1 MRRGISR
8 VFAWC
13 VFLAAMASLFA
24 PQTYASFGKIQGI
37 VHDPQ
42 HRPIAGATVVLKA
55 TTSDYTQTTQT
66 DADGQ
71 FEFSAVTVG
80 DYTVTVSQPGFDG
93 MVQTVTVTSGSAPIL
108 HFQLRLTP
116 VSQTTTV
123 SAPADQASTDSVTP
137 TTLIGRNDIAQ
148 TPGADRSNS
157 LQMITDYV
165 PGAYYT
171 HDQLHIRGGHQ
182 VSWLIDGVPIPNTNI
197 ASNLGPQ
204 IDPKD
209 IDYLEAQRG
218 SYDAS
223 LGDRTYGEFNV
234 VPRSGFER
242 DNEAEL
248 VTTFG
253 NWYQTN
259 DQLNFGGHTQ
269 KFAYYASINANR
281 SNLGLQTPIGQ
292 VFHDAENGYGGFGT
306 LLYNLDAK
314 DQLRFVAQ
322 LRKDYYQIPYDPNPN
337 SDPNTSGLR
346 DGQHETDGFA
356 AFTWVRTINPNMLL
370 TVSPFYHRN
379 TANYRPDPNDVPSAA
394 TDDRTSN
401 YIGGQ
406 STFSATVARNSIQV
420 GFYGFKQYDRE
431 FFHLIFSDKTMQPIA
446 PDIENPSGGQ
456 VAVFIDDRFNVTSW
470 LTLIAGMRPTHF
482 VGAPQVNPMANPMD
496 KQVIEDTINPRF
508 GVAFRVPHTQV
519 VFRAFYGHYYQAP
532 PLSSLTGPL
541 LAAIQNGDQL
551 SFTPLHGERDEEHQF
566 GVTIPFRGWTLDAD
580 NFQTRANNFFDHNNI
595 GESNLFIPV
604 TIDGALIRG
613 WELTLRSPRI
623 WNRGQFHLAY
633 SNQVANA
640 RGAITGGL
648 ICFPPTD
655 PSCIPP
661 PGYTPLDHD
670 QRNTLNLGFNAT
682 LPWQSFASTN
692 VYYGSGFTNGMPDA
706 QFPGSH
712 LPQHTTF
719 DLSVGKHFGERFTAS
734 LTALNVAN
742 RHLLIDN
749 SLTFGGFHYNDPRE
763 IYGEIRWRFHY

>member
-1 MRRGISR
+1 MRRL
-8 VFAWC
+8 VFSVC
-13 VFLAAMASLFA
+13 MMQVLLFA
-24 PQTYASFGKIQGI
+24 TIARATIFGKIQGI

-42 HRPIAGATVVLKA
+42 HRPIAGATVVMKS
-55 TTSDYTQTTQT
+55 TTSAYSQTTQT
-66 DADGQ
+66 DAEGQ
-71 FEFSAVTVG
+71 FTFAAVTVG
-80 DYTVTVSQPGFDG
+80 DYA
-93 MVQTVTVTSGSAPIL
+93 VTVTHPGFADAQQSVTVMSDTAPIL
-108 HFQLRLTP
+108 HFQLQL
-116 VSQTTTV
+116 SSINQTATV
-123 SAPADQASTDSVTP
+123 SALADVSRIDSVTP
-137 TTLIGRNDIAQ
+137 TTLIDRSDIAQ

-165 PGAYYT
+165 PGSYYT

-182 VSWLIDGVPIPNTNI
+182 VSWLIDGVAIPNTNI

-209 IDYLEAQRG
+209 IDYLEVNRG

-223 LGDRTYGEFNV
+223 LGDRTYGEFSV

-253 NWYQTN
+253 NWFQTN
-259 DQLNFGGHTQ
+259 DQLNLGGHTQ

-306 LLYNLDAK
+306 LFFNLDAK
-314 DQLRFVAQ
+314 NQFRLVMQ
-322 LRKDYYQIPYDPNPN
+322 LRKDYYQIPFDPNPN
-337 SDPNTSGLR
+337 ADFNSSGLR
-346 DGQHETDGFA
+346 DGQHETDGFV
-356 AFTWVRTINPNMLL
+356 AFTWVHTFNPNMLL

-379 TANYRPDPNDVPSAA
+379 IANYRGDPNDTPQSA
-394 TDDRTSN
+394 TDDRTSS
-401 YIGGQ
+401 YVGGQ
-406 STFSATVARNSIQV
+406 STFSASVARNNIQV
-420 GFYGFKQYDRE
+420 GVYGFKQYDRE
-431 FFHLIFSDKTMQPIA
+431 FFNLIFNDGSGLPPIT
-446 PDIENPSGGQ
+446 DRESPSGGQ
-456 VAVFIDDRFNVTSW
+456 ITAFIDDRFNVTSW

-482 VGAPQVNPMANPMD
+482 VGATFADPMA
-496 KQVIEDTINPRF
+496 KQVVEDTINPRF

-532 PLSSLTGPL
+532 PLNSLTGPL
-541 LAAIQNGDQL
+541 LTAIQQGDQL
-551 SFTPLHGERDEEHQF
+551 SFSPLHGERDEEHQF
-566 GVTIPFRGWTLDAD
+566 GVTIPFRGWTFDAD
-580 NFQTRANNFFDHNNI
+580 TFQTRANNFFDHNNI
-595 GESNLFIPV
+595 GESNIFIPV
-604 TIDGALIRG
+604 TIDGALINA
-613 WELTLRSPRI
+613 WELTVRSPRI

-633 SNQVANA
+633 SNQVAKA

-655 PSCIPP
+655 PACQPP
-661 PGYTPLDHD
+661 LGYSPLDHD
-670 QRNTLNLGFNAT
+670 QRNTLNVGFDAT

-692 VYYGSGFTNGMPDA
+692 VYYGSGFTNGMPNA
-706 QFPGSH
+706 QFPGAY

-734 LTALNVAN
+734 VTALNVAN

-763 IYGEIRWRFHY
+763 IYAELRWRFHY

>member
-1 MRRGISR
+1 MRRF
-8 VFAWC
+8 VFC
-13 VFLAAMASLFA
+13 VYVVQVLLFA
-24 PQTYASFGKIQGI
+24 TIAHATIFGKIQGI

-42 HRPIAGATVVLKA
+42 HRPIAGATVVMKS
-55 TTSDYTQTTQT
+55 TTSAYSETAQT
-66 DADGQ
+66 DDEGQ
-71 FEFSAVTVG
+71 FHFAAVTVG
-80 DYTVTVSQPGFDG
+80 DYQVTVSLQGFDTAA
-93 MVQTVTVTSGSAPIL
+93 QNITVTSGSAPVL
-108 HFQLRLTP
+108 HFQLRLSS
-116 VSQTTTV
+116 VSETTV
-123 SAPADQASTDSVTP
+123 VSAQTDTASMDSVTP
-137 TTLIGRNDIAQ
+137 TTLIGRNDVAQ

-165 PGAYYT
+165 PGAYFT

-209 IDYLEAQRG
+209 IDYLEVQRG
-218 SYDAS
+218 SYDAG

-269 KFAYYASINANR
+269 RFAYYASINANR
-281 SNLGLQTPIGQ
+281 SNLGLQTPIGK
-292 VFHDAENGYGGFGT
+292 VFHDAENGYGGFAT
-306 LLYNLDAK
+306 FLYNLDAN
-314 DQLRFVAQ
+314 DQFRLVTQ
-322 LRKDYYQIPYDPNPN
+322 LRKDYYQIPFDPNPN
-337 SDPNTSGLR
+337 SDFNSSGLR
-346 DGQHETDGFA
+346 DGQHETDGFV
-356 AFTWVRTINPNMLL
+356 AFTWVRTIHQNMLL

-379 TANYRPDPNDVPSAA
+379 TANYRGDPNDAPQAA
-394 TDDRTSN
+394 TDDRTSS
-401 YIGGQ
+401 YAGAQ
-406 STFSATVARNSIQV
+406 STFSVNFARNNIQV
-420 GFYGFKQYDRE
+420 GVYGFHQNDSE
-431 FFHLIFSDKTMQPIA
+431 FFNLIDNSPSLNPTITDR
-446 PDIENPSGGQ
+446 ENPSGGQ
-456 VAVFIDDRFNVTSW
+456 IAAFIDDRFNLTSW
-470 LTLIAGMRPTHF
+470 LTLIAGIRPTHF
-482 VGAPQVNPMANPMD
+482 SGAAQADPTN
-496 KQVIEDTINPRF
+496 KQVVEDTINPRF
-508 GVAFRVPHTQV
+508 GVAVRIPHINW

-541 LAAIQNGDQL
+541 LAAIQSGDQL
-551 SFTPLHGERDEEHQF
+551 SFSPLHGERDEEHQF

-595 GESNLFIPV
+595 GESNIFIPV

-655 PSCIPP
+655 PSCQPP
-661 PGYTPLDHD
+661 LGFAPLDHD
-670 QRNTLNLGFNAT
+670 QRNTLNVGFNAT

-692 VYYGSGFTNGMPDA
+692 VYYGSGFTNGEFNPPVVTN
-706 QFPGSH
+706 QY

-719 DLSVGKHFGERFTAS
+719 DVSVGKHFGERFTAS
-734 LTALNVAN
+734 VTALNVAN

-763 IYGEIRWRFHY
+763 IYAELRWRFHY

>member
-1 MRRGISR
+1 MRRF
-8 VFAWC
+8 VFC
-13 VFLAAMASLFA
+13 VYVVQVLLFA
-24 PQTYASFGKIQGI
+24 TIAHATIFGKIQGI

-42 HRPIAGATVVLKA
+42 HRPIAGATVVMKS
-55 TTSDYTQTTQT
+55 TTSAYSETAQT
-66 DADGQ
+66 DDEGQ
-71 FEFSAVTVG
+71 FHFAAVTVG
-80 DYTVTVSQPGFDG
+80 DYQVTVSLQGFDTAA
-93 MVQTVTVTSGSAPIL
+93 QNITVTSGSAPVL
-108 HFQLRLTP
+108 HFQLRLSS
-116 VSQTTTV
+116 VSETTV
-123 SAPADQASTDSVTP
+123 VSAQTDTASMDSVTP
-137 TTLIGRNDIAQ
+137 TTLIGRNDVAQ

-165 PGAYYT
+165 PGAYFT

-209 IDYLEAQRG
+209 IDYLEVQRG
-218 SYDAS
+218 SYDAG

-269 KFAYYASINANR
+269 RFAYYASINANR

-292 VFHDAENGYGGFGT
+292 VFHDAENGYGGFAT
-306 LLYNLDAK
+306 FLYNLDAN
-314 DQLRFVAQ
+314 DQFRLVTQ
-322 LRKDYYQIPYDPNPN
+322 LRKDYYQIPFDPNPN
-337 SDPNTSGLR
+337 SDFNSSGLR
-346 DGQHETDGFA
+346 DGQHETDGFV
-356 AFTWVRTINPNMLL
+356 AFTWVRTIHQNMLL

-379 TANYRPDPNDVPSAA
+379 TANYRGDPNDAPQAA
-394 TDDRTSN
+394 TDDRTSS
-401 YIGGQ
+401 YAGAQ
-406 STFSATVARNSIQV
+406 STFSVNFARNNIQV
-420 GFYGFKQYDRE
+420 GVYGFHQNDSE
-431 FFHLIFSDKTMQPIA
+431 FFNLIDNSPSLNPTITDR
-446 PDIENPSGGQ
+446 ENPSGGQ
-456 VAVFIDDRFNVTSW
+456 IAAFIDDRFNLTSW
-470 LTLIAGMRPTHF
+470 LTLIAGIRPTHF
-482 VGAPQVNPMANPMD
+482 SGAAQADPTN
-496 KQVIEDTINPRF
+496 KQVVEDTINPRF
-508 GVAFRVPHTQV
+508 GVAVRIPHINW

-541 LAAIQNGDQL
+541 LAAIQSGDQL
-551 SFTPLHGERDEEHQF
+551 SFSPLHGERDEEHQF

-595 GESNLFIPV
+595 GESNIFIPV

-613 WELTLRSPRI
+613 WELPLRSPRI

-655 PSCIPP
+655 PSCQPP
-661 PGYTPLDHD
+661 LGFAPLDHD
-670 QRNTLNLGFNAT
+670 QRNTLNVGFNAT

-692 VYYGSGFTNGMPDA
+692 VYYGSGFTNGEFNPPVVTN
-706 QFPGSH
+706 QY

-719 DLSVGKHFGERFTAS
+719 DVSVGKHFGERFTAS
-734 LTALNVAN
+734 VTALNVAN

-763 IYGEIRWRFHY
+763 IYAELRWRFHY

>member
-1 MRRGISR
+1 MGR
-8 VFAWC
+8 FLLC
-13 VFLAAMASLFA
+13 VGVVLVSLCASIA
-24 PQTYASFGKIQGI
+24 HATIFGKIQGI
-37 VHDPQ
+37 VHDVQ
-42 HRPIAGATVVLKA
+42 HRPIAGAVVVLKS
-55 TTSDYTQTTQT
+55 TTSAYSQTAQT
-66 DADGQ
+66 DSDGQ
-71 FEFSAVTVG
+71 FNFTAVTVG
-80 DYTVTVSQPGFDG
+80 DYSVTVTQPGFDQL
-93 MVQTVTVTSGSAPIL
+93 VQSVTVMSGSAPIM
-108 HFQLRLTP
+108 HFQLRLA
-116 VSQTTTV
+116 SLNQTATV
-123 SAPADQASTDSVTP
+123 SAQSDSASVDSVTP
-137 TTLIGRNDIAQ
+137 TTLIGRNDVAQ

-209 IDYLEAQRG
+209 IDYLEVERG

-269 KFAYYASINANR
+269 KFAYYASVNANR

-306 LLYNLDAK
+306 FLYNLDAK
-314 DQLRFVAQ
+314 DQFRLVMQ
-322 LRKDYYQIPYDPNPN
+322 LRKDYYQVPYDPNPN
-337 SDPNTSGLR
+337 ASFNSSGLR
-346 DGQHETDGFA
+346 DGQHETDGFV

-370 TVSPFYHRN
+370 TISPFFHRN
-379 TANYRPDPNDVPSAA
+379 TANYRGDPNDTPQAA
-394 TDDRTSN
+394 TDDRTSS
-401 YIGGQ
+401 YVGAQ
-406 STFSATVARNSIQV
+406 STFSATVARNNIQV
-420 GFYGFKQYDRE
+420 GVYGFHQNDSEFFNLIDNGPPPNNPTITDRE
-431 FFHLIFSDKTMQPIA
+431 A
-446 PDIENPSGGQ
+446 PSGGQ
-456 VAVFIDDRFNVTSW
+456 IAAFIDDRFNVTSW

-482 VGAPQVNPMANPMD
+482 SGAAQVDPMN
-496 KQVIEDTINPRF
+496 KQVVEDTINPRF
-508 GVAFRVPHTQV
+508 GVAVRIPKINW

-541 LAAIQNGDQL
+541 LAAIQAGDQL
-551 SFTPLHGERDEEHQF
+551 SFSPLHGERDEEHQF

-595 GESNLFIPV
+595 GESNIFIPV

-613 WELTLRSPRI
+613 WELTVRSPRI

-633 SNQVANA
+633 SNQVANS

-655 PSCIPP
+655 PSCQPP
-661 PGYTPLDHD
+661 PGYSPLDHD
-670 QRNTLNLGFNAT
+670 QRNTLNVGFNAT

-692 VYYGSGFTNGMPDA
+692 VYYGSGFTNGMPNA
-706 QFPGSH
+706 EFPGKY

-719 DLSVGKHFGERFTAS
+719 DVSVGKHFGERFTAS
-734 LTALNVAN
+734 VTALNVAN

>member
-1 MRRGISR
+1 MRRALLC
-8 VFAWC
+8 VLCLFLWC
-13 VFLAAMASLFA
+13 ASMAQA
-24 PQTYASFGKIQGI
+24 TIFGKVQGI

-42 HRPIAGATVVLKA
+42 HRPIVGATVVLKS
-55 TTSDYTQTTQT
+55 TTSAYTVTAQT
-66 DADGQ
+66 DAEGQ
-71 FEFSAVTVG
+71 FSFSAVTVG
-80 DYTVTVSQPGFDG
+80 DYSVTVSQQGFDSS
-93 MVQTVTVTSGSAPIL
+93 MQNVTVTSGASPVL
-108 HFQLRLTP
+108 HFQLRVTS
-116 VSQTTTV
+116 VQQTTTV
-123 SAPADQASTDSVTP
+123 SAQADSASTDSVTP
-137 TTLIGRNDIAQ
+137 STLIGRNDIAL

-165 PGAYYT
+165 PGAYFT

-253 NWYQTN
+253 NWYQAN

-269 KFAYYASINANR
+269 RFAYYASVNANR

-322 LRKDYYQIPYDPNPN
+322 LRKDYYQIPYDPNSGP
-337 SDPNTSGLR
+337 SSPFDSSGLR

-356 AFTWVRTINPNMLL
+356 AFTWVRTINPNAVL

-379 TANYRPDPNDVPSAA
+379 TADYEANPNDTPQAA
-394 TDDRTSN
+394 TDNRTSN
-401 YIGGQ
+401 YAGAQ
-406 STFSATVARNSIQV
+406 TTFSATIARNNFQAGIYTFAQNDSEYFNLIDNAPP
-420 GFYGFKQYDRE
+420 FNATITDRE
-431 FFHLIFSDKTMQPIA
+431 H
-446 PDIENPSGGQ
+446 PSGWQFAG
-456 VAVFIDDRFNVTSW
+456 FIDDRFNVTSW
-470 LTLIAGMRPTHF
+470 LTLIAGIRPTHF
-482 VGAPQVNPMANPMD
+482 VGATSADPTQPQVVEN
-496 KQVIEDTINPRF
+496 TINPRF

-519 VFRAFYGHYYQAP
+519 VFRAFYGHYYEAP

-541 LAAIQNGDQL
+541 LAAIQNGDQT
-551 SFTPLHGERDEEHQF
+551 SFVPLHGERDEEHQF

-580 NFQTRANNFFDHNNI
+580 TFQTRANNFFDHNNI

-604 TIDGALIRG
+604 TIDGALING

-633 SNQVANA
+633 SNQVALA

-655 PSCIPP
+655 PSCAADPNY
-661 PGYTPLDHD
+661 GPLDHD
-670 QRNTLNLGFNAT
+670 QRNTLNVGFNAI
-682 LPWQSFASTN
+682 LPWNSFASTN
-692 VYYGSGFTNGMPDA
+692 VYYGSGFTNGEFDPSLGNK
-706 QFPGSH
+706 PY

-719 DLSVGKHFGERFTAS
+719 DLSVGKHFNDKFSAS

-763 IYGEIRWRFHY
+763 IYVELRWRFHY

>member
-1 MRRGISR
+1 MRRAVFR
-8 VFAWC
+8 VFVFFA
-13 VFLAAMASLFA
+13 FLALIPLCSSIARA
-24 PQTYASFGKIQGI
+24 TIFGKIQGI

-42 HRPIAGATVVLKA
+42 HRPLAGATVVLNA
-55 TTSDYTQTTQT
+55 TTSDHTQTTQT

-71 FEFSAVTVG
+71 FSFSAVTVG
-80 DYTVTVSQPGFDG
+80 DYKVTVSQRGFNTS
-93 MVQTVTVTSGSAPIL
+93 VQTVTVTSGASPIL

-116 VSQTTTV
+116 VNQTVTV
-123 SAPADQASTDSVTP
+123 SAPADAASTDSVTP

-209 IDYLEAQRG
+209 IDYLEAERG

-269 KFAYYASINANR
+269 RFAYYASVNGNR
-281 SNLGLQTPIGQ
+281 SDLGLQTPIGQ
-292 VFHDAENGYGGFGT
+292 IFHDAENGYGGFAT
-306 LLYNLDAK
+306 FLYNLDAK
-314 DQLRFVAQ
+314 DQFRLVTQ
-322 LRKDYYQIPYDPNPN
+322 LRKDYYQIPFDPNPN
-337 SDPNTSGLR
+337 SSPNSSGLR

-379 TANYRPDPNDVPSAA
+379 TANYRGDPNDTPQAA

-401 YIGGQ
+401 YAGAQ
-406 STFSATVARNSIQV
+406 STFSATVARNNIQV
-420 GFYGFKQYDRE
+420 GVYGFHQDDTEFFNLIDNSPTMNPTITDRE
-431 FFHLIFSDKTMQPIA
+431 NS
-446 PDIENPSGGQ
+446 SGGQ
-456 VAVFIDDRFNVTSW
+456 IAAFIDDRFNVTSW
-470 LTLIAGMRPTHF
+470 LTLIAGIRPTHF
-482 VGAPQVNPMANPMD
+482 VGAAQVDPMI
-496 KQVIEDTINPRF
+496 KQVVEDTINPRF
-508 GVAFRVPHTQV
+508 GVAARIPKINW

-541 LAAIQNGDQL
+541 LTAIQNGDQV
-551 SFTPLHGERDEEHQF
+551 SFSPLHGERDEEHQF

-613 WELTLRSPRI
+613 WELTVRSPRI

-682 LPWQSFASTN
+682 LPWRSFASAN
-692 VYYGSGFTNGMPDA
+692 VYYGSGFTNGEFNP
-706 QFPGSH
+706 PTVTNRY

-734 LTALNVAN
+734 VTALNVAN

-763 IYGEIRWRFHY
+763 IYAEFRWRFHY

>member
-1 MRRGISR
+1 MRRLA
-8 VFAWC
+8 FC
-13 VFLAAMASLFA
+13 VYVIQVLLFA
-24 PQTYASFGKIQGI
+24 TIVQATVFGKIQGI

-42 HRPIAGATVVLKA
+42 HRPIAGATVIMKSA
-55 TTSDYTQTTQT
+55 TSAYTETTQT
-66 DADGQ
+66 DDEGQ
-71 FEFSAVTVG
+71 FSFAAVTVG
-80 DYTVTVSQPGFDG
+80 DYAVTVSLQGFD
-93 MVQTVTVTSGSAPIL
+93 TVTQNTTVTSGSAPVL
-108 HFQLRLTP
+108 HFQLRL
-116 VSQTTTV
+116 SSV
-123 SAPADQASTDSVTP
+123 SATTIVSAQADTASMDSVTP
-137 TTLIGRNDIAQ
+137 TTLISRNDVAQ

-165 PGAYYT
+165 PGAYFT

-209 IDYLEAQRG
+209 IDYLEVERG

-248 VTTFG
+248 VMTLG
-253 NWYQTN
+253 NWFQTN

-306 LLYNLDAK
+306 FFYNLDAK
-314 DQLRFVAQ
+314 DQFRLVTQ
-322 LRKDYYQIPYDPNPN
+322 LRKDYYQIPFDPDPNSAFN
-337 SDPNTSGLR
+337 SSGLR
-346 DGQHETDGFA
+346 DGQHETDGFV
-356 AFTWVRTINPNMLL
+356 AFTWVRTINQNLLL

-379 TANYRPDPNDVPSAA
+379 TANYRGDPNDTPQAA
-394 TDDRTSN
+394 TDDRTSS
-401 YIGGQ
+401 YAGAQ
-406 STFSATVARNSIQV
+406 STFSVNFARNNIQV
-420 GFYGFKQYDRE
+420 GFYGFHQNDRE
-431 FFHLIFSDKTMQPIA
+431 FFNLIDNSPSMNPTITDR
-446 PDIENPSGGQ
+446 ENPSGGQ
-456 VAVFIDDRFNVTSW
+456 VAGFIDDRFNVTSW
-470 LTLIAGMRPTHF
+470 LTLIAGIRPTHF
-482 VGAPQVNPMANPMD
+482 SGAAQADPMV
-496 KQVIEDTINPRF
+496 KQVVEDTINPRF
-508 GVAFRVPHTQV
+508 GVALRIPRINW

-532 PLSSLTGPL
+532 PLNALTGPL
-541 LAAIQNGDQL
+541 LTAIQNGDQL
-551 SFTPLHGERDEEHQF
+551 SFSPLHGERDEEHQF

-580 NFQTRANNFFDHNNI
+580 NFQTRANNFFDHNNV
-595 GESNLFIPV
+595 GESNIFIPV

-633 SNQVANA
+633 SNQVATA

-655 PSCIPP
+655 PACQPP
-661 PGYTPLDHD
+661 LGYAPLDHD
-670 QRNTLNLGFNAT
+670 QRNTLNVGFNAT
-682 LPWQSFASTN
+682 LPWQSFASTT
-692 VYYGSGFTNGMPDA
+692 VYYGSGFTNGMPNA
-706 QFPGSH
+706 QFPGAY

-734 LTALNVAN
+734 VTALNVAN

-763 IYGEIRWRFHY
+763 IYAELRWRFHY

>member
-1 MRRGISR
+1 MRR
-8 VFAWC
+8 C
-13 VFLAAMASLFA
+13 VFCVYVVQVLLFA
-24 PQTYASFGKIQGI
+24 TIAHATIFGKIQGI

-42 HRPIAGATVVLKA
+42 HRPIAGATVVMKSR
-55 TTSDYTQTTQT
+55 TSAYSETAQT
-66 DADGQ
+66 DDEGQ
-71 FEFSAVTVG
+71 FNFSAVTVG
-80 DYTVTVSQPGFDG
+80 DYSVTVSLQGFDTSA
-93 MVQTVTVTSGSAPIL
+93 QNITVTSGSAPVL
-108 HFQLRLTP
+108 HFQLRLSS
-116 VSQTTTV
+116 VSETTV
-123 SAPADQASTDSVTP
+123 VSAQADTASMDSVTP
-137 TTLIGRNDIAQ
+137 TTLIGRNDVAQ

-165 PGAYYT
+165 PGAYFT

-209 IDYLEAQRG
+209 IEYLEVQRG

-281 SNLGLQTPIGQ
+281 SNLGLQTPVGQ
-292 VFHDAENGYGGFGT
+292 VFHDAENGYGGFAT

-314 DQLRFVAQ
+314 DQFRLVTQ
-322 LRKDYYQIPYDPNPN
+322 LRKDYYQIPFDPNPN
-337 SDPNTSGLR
+337 SDFNSSGLR
-346 DGQHETDGFA
+346 DGQHETDGFV
-356 AFTWVRTINPNMLL
+356 AFTWVRTINQNMLL

-379 TANYRPDPNDVPSAA
+379 TANYRGDPNDAPQAA
-394 TDDRTSN
+394 TDDRTSS
-401 YIGGQ
+401 YAGIQ
-406 STFSATVARNSIQV
+406 STFSVNFARNNIQV
-420 GFYGFKQYDRE
+420 GVYGFHQNDSE
-431 FFHLIFSDKTMQPIA
+431 FLNLIDNSPSMNPTITDH
-446 PDIENPSGGQ
+446 ENPSGGQ
-456 VAVFIDDRFNVTSW
+456 IAAFIDDRFNVTSW
-470 LTLIAGMRPTHF
+470 LTLIAGIRPTHF
-482 VGAPQVNPMANPMD
+482 SGAAQVDPMS
-496 KQVIEDTINPRF
+496 KQVVEDTINPRF
-508 GVAFRVPHTQV
+508 GVAVRIPRINW

-541 LAAIQNGDQL
+541 LAAIQSGDQL
-551 SFTPLHGERDEEHQF
+551 SFSPLHGERDEEHQF

-595 GESNLFIPV
+595 GESNIFIPV

-613 WELTLRSPRI
+613 WELTLRSPRV

-655 PSCIPP
+655 PGCQPP

-670 QRNTLNLGFNAT
+670 QRNTLNAGFNAT

-692 VYYGSGFTNGMPDA
+692 VYYGSGFTNGEFNP
-706 QFPGSH
+706 PVVTNRY

-734 LTALNVAN
+734 VTALNVAN

-749 SLTFGGFHYNDPRE
+749 SLTFGGFHFNDPRE
-763 IYGEIRWRFHY
+763 IYAELRWRFHY